1 MIAKQVPMKS
11 LSKSDFGELVAYITD
26 SQSKQ
31 ERVGYVAV
39 ANCQSI
45 DPEIAALEVIN
56 TQAQNTRAEADK
68 TYHLIVSFRA
78 GEQVSDEVLAV
89 IESRICDGLG
99 FGEHQRVS
107 AVHHDTDNL
116 HLHIAINKI
125 HPTRYTIHAPYN
137 DHKTLGKLCEQLE
150 REFGLERDNHAPVKT
165 ASENR
170 VADMERHAGIESLVS
185 WVRRECA
192 DQIKTAQTWGDL
204 HKTLAEHGLQIQA
217 KGNGFVLAS
226 QDGVIVKASTVDRSF
241 SRAQLEAR
249 LGQFAPSALPFAPD
263 AAAIIAK
270 RPPVAQVGRKPP
282 PRGQGRL
289 STLGQLGTVVI
300 GAPLKVYDQ
309 RPLHK
314 RISTAELH
322 ARYKAEQAGLRDKYA
337 QGMGEARRRR
347 DRAIEAAKRTAALK
361 RAALKMTD
369 GKEAKKFLRSA
380 TSSTLKE
387 ELAKIRAEYAKDRQK
402 VIDASQR
409 MAWADWLRKQATEG
423 EGPALLALRARE
435 AAQALK
441 GNTVSGKR
449 TNPLETAGKDSITKK
464 GTVIFRAGKTA
475 VRDDGERLSLT
486 RGASHDG
493 LVAALRM
500 AMERFGETV
509 TVNGSAEFKERVA
522 IAAVAANLPIRF
534 DDPALEARRLVL
546 KQQAQKEFTNGR
558 PEPGSRPRQPQQLG
572 ARSGLAAGAGRG
584 TGSPAID
591 GRSDSPSN
599 GLDGRPVAGINGHRP
614 SNGRD
619 GSAGGRVSPT
629 HVRLGAVNVKPGIA
643 GIGRK
648 PPPQSQNRLRSL
660 SQLGVVHLA
669 HGGEVLLP
677 GDVPRN
683 VGNQGAQPD
692 HGVRRDLSGTGGLTL
707 PRIVPTVL
715 SPAQKYIAEREGKRQ
730 QGFDIPKHRTY
741 NEQDAGA
748 LAFAGLRQVEGQSLA
763 LLRKGDEVTV
773 LAIDQAAAQRL
784 KRLSVGDLVTV
795 SATGAVKKKGRSL

>member
-26 SQSKQ
+26 SQNKQ

-39 ANCQSI
+39 SNCQSI
-45 DPEIAALEVIN
+45 DPAIAALEVIN
-56 TQAQNTRAEADK
+56 TQTLNTRAEADK

-78 GEQVSDEVLAV
+78 GEQVSDEVLAA
-89 IESRICDGLG
+89 IESRICEGLG

-150 REFGLERDNHAPVKT
+150 REYGLERDNHVPVKT

-204 HKTLAEHGLQIQA
+204 HRTLADHGLQIQA

-249 LGQFAPSALPFAPD
+249 LGQFAPSALPFAPN
-263 AAAIIAK
+263 AAAIMAK

-289 STLGQLGTVVI
+289 STLGQLGAMPI
-300 GAPLKVYDQ
+300 GSPRKVYDQ

-449 TNPLETAGKDSITKK
+449 ANPLATDGKDSITKK
-464 GTVIFRAGKTA
+464 GTVIFRAGQTA

-509 TVNGSAEFKERVA
+509 TVNGSAEFKERIAV
-522 IAAVAANLPIRF
+522 AAVAANLPIKF
-534 DDPALEARRLVL
+534 EDPALEARRLVL
-546 KQQAQKEFTNGR
+546 TQQARKESTNGR
-558 PEPGSRPRQPQQLG
+558 SRPGTRPQPAHQHG
-572 ARSGLAAGAGRG
+572 TRPGVAAGVGRG
-584 TGSPAID
+584 AGDAGID
-591 GRSDSPSN
+591 GRPDSRRN
-599 GLDGRPVAGINGHRP
+599 GLDGRAIAGGNGHRP
-614 SNGRD
+614 SNG
-619 GSAGGRVSPT
+619 GHGATGGHPA
-629 HVRLGAVNVKPGIA
+629 HVRLGAGNLKPGIA
-643 GIGRK
+643 GVGRN

-669 HGGEVLLP
+669 IGGEVLLP
-677 GDVPRN
+677 GDVPHN
-683 VGNQGAQPD
+683 VVKQGAQPD
-692 HGVRRDLSGTGGLTL
+692 HGMRRDVSGAGTGGLTL

-715 SPAQKYIAEREGKRQ
+715 SPAQRYIAEREGKRN
-730 QGFDIPKHRTY
+730 QGFDIPKHRPY

-748 LAFAGLRQVEGQSLA
+748 MAFAGLRQVEGQSLA
-763 LLRKGDEVTV
+763 LLRKGDEITV
-773 LAIDQAAAQRL
+773 LAIDQATAQRL
-784 KRLSVGDLVTV
+784 KRLSVDDPVTV
-795 SATGAVKKKGRSL
+795 SATGAVKKKGRTL